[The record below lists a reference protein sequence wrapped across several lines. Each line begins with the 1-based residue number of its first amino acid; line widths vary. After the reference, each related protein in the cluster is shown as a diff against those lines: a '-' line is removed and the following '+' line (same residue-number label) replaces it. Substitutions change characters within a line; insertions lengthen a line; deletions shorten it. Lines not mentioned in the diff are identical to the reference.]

1 MPDLRAL
8 RWTRRLQAAVDQ
20 VRTLEREFAPG
31 RDSRLPIE
39 IAKVALA
46 NAVLAAVDFQQLPRA
61 RPARVTTVRRPR
73 TKKRRA

>member
-1 MPDLRAL
+1 MSPL
-8 RWTRRLQAAVDQ
+8 RWTKRLQAAVDQ
-20 VRTLEREFAPG
+20 VRALEREYVPG
-31 RDSRLPIE
+31 RDPMSPIE

-46 NAVLAAVDFQQLPRA
+46 DALLSAIDLQRLPRA